1 MNSGRVLRPNNVKRN
16 EKTFLLGILTFTVT
30 EYFLFVVLALTANS
44 KRFFFNSRNEIKNC

>member
-1 MNSGRVLRPNNVKRN
+1 MTCFETNNVKRN

-44 KRFFFNSRNEIKNC
+44 KRLELEIVEWKL